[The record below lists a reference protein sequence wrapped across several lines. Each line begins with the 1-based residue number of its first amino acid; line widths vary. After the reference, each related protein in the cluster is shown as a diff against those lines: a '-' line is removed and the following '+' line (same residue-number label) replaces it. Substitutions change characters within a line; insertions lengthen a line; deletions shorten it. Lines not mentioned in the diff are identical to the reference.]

1 MEFIKRKYEF
11 LCRQAS
17 FNKEQMKRFYSIL
30 FFVMVTLKL
39 YSQVNPQDTTIL
51 QSGELELITIS
62 PKEPEVVY
70 GSKELNVADF
80 VFKGDTLYLLAY
92 EAEERWKR
100 QEESKITLFNGCN
113 LIKLDTNMNE
123 VKRVPV
129 PEISKGLFEG
139 YMNMI
144 FVEGRYN
151 YYMHEPSLQGEF
163 YKIDRDT
170 FNVFIAPLI
179 DTIGDYICFTTFDPN
194 YPAFEYKTY
203 NQVDSTIKTVRYLA
217 NDLVLELFRSEYKY
231 LSPRDRLDAYKME
244 LATGIEKEV
253 IAAYMRGFQNS
264 PYFEPVNAP
273 MFVVNDTLLILDHY
287 HDKLLKMEVSGELI
301 DSVSIKYHHMKGPEK
316 WTGKVKQDG
325 KTRKIYTITQKGGW
339 NYIQEIDTHNG
350 QTAHS
355 QRLHYKYVDQVKFHN
370 GYVYYVYRPFESSQK
385 RFLYRE
391 IVIP

>member
-1 MEFIKRKYEF
+1 
-11 LCRQAS
+11 
-17 FNKEQMKRFYSIL
+17 MKRFYSML
-30 FFVMVTLKL
+30 FFVLMALMSF
-39 YSQVNPQDTTIL
+39 SQVNPKDTTIL
-51 QSGELELITIS
+51 QSGELDLITIS

-113 LIKLDTNMNE
+113 LIKLDSSMNE
-123 VKRVPV
+123 IKRVPV

-170 FNVFIAPLI
+170 FNVFISPLI

-231 LSPRDRLDAYKME
+231 LSPRDRLDAYKLE
-244 LATGIEKEV
+244 LSTGIEKEV

-301 DSVSIKYHHMKGPEK
+301 DSLTINYHHMKGPEK
-316 WTGKVKQDG
+316 WTGKVKQDA
-325 KTRKIYTITQKGGW
+325 KTRKIYTISEKGGW
-339 NYIQEIDTHNG
+339 NYIQEIDTKNG
-350 QTAHS
+350 QTVHS

>member
-1 MEFIKRKYEF
+1 MEFTIRKYEF
-11 LCRQAS
+11 FHRHAS
-17 FNKEQMKRFYSIL
+17 FNKELMKRFYSML
-30 FFVMVTLKL
+30 FFVLMALMSF
-39 YSQVNPQDTTIL
+39 SQVNPKDTTIL
-51 QSGELELITIS
+51 QSGELDLITIS

-113 LIKLDTNMNE
+113 LIKLDSSMNE
-123 VKRVPV
+123 IKRVPV

-170 FNVFIAPLI
+170 FNVFISPLI

-231 LSPRDRLDAYKME
+231 LSPRDRLDAYKLE
-244 LATGIEKEV
+244 LSTGIEKEV

-301 DSVSIKYHHMKGPEK
+301 DSLTINYHHMKGPEK
-316 WTGKVKQDG
+316 WTGKVKQDA
-325 KTRKIYTITQKGGW
+325 KTRKIYTITEKGGW
-339 NYIQEIDTHNG
+339 NYIQEIDTKNG
-350 QTAHS
+350 QTVHS

-370 GYVYYVYRPFESSQK
+370 GYVYYVYRPFESEK
-385 RFLYRE
+385 
-391 IVIP
+391 